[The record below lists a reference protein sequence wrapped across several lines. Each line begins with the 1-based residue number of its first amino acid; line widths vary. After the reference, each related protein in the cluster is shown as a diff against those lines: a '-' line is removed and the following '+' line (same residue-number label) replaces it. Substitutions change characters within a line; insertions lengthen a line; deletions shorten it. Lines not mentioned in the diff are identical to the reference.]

1 MDNFFSYISK
11 PVAKEEIDVWI
22 SSNNICYL
30 KMDLFHDFVR
40 GLVNLVYDTY
50 LGNEDGVKIN
60 IDSNDDLRHFDWCW
74 KKTIENFRKENIMFE
89 PDGDHYTFI
98 KGFVMETFYN
108 QTVNEVKMSLNKFF
122 DEIFDFGSMFTASDL
137 DLLSTLYK
145 SLDKNLINN
154 LQHKG

>member
-1 MDNFFSYISK
+1 
-11 PVAKEEIDVWI
+11 
-22 SSNNICYL
+22 
-30 KMDLFHDFVR
+30 
-40 GLVNLVYDTY
+40 
-50 LGNEDGVKIN
+50 
-60 IDSNDDLRHFDWCW
+60 
-74 KKTIENFRKENIMFE
+74 
-89 PDGDHYTFI
+89 
-98 KGFVMETFYN
+98 METFYN